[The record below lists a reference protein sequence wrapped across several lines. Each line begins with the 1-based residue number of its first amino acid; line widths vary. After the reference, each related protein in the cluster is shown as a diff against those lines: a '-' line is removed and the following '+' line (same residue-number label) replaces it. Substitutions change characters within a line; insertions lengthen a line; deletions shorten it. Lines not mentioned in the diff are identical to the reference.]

1 MVEEILAI
9 MEARGITEK
18 EMAEIIGLT
27 TCEAFYY
34 RASGNGDF
42 SASEIEKMCM
52 VLGLEI
58 RLEDV
63 GGGWDMEAWR
73 QKRDAEHPRKRRR
86 SVKK

>member
-9 MEARGITEK
+9 MEARGITQK
-18 EMAEIIGLT
+18 EMAEIIGLAT
-27 TCEAFYY
+27 HEAFYY
-34 RASGNGDF
+34 RAFGNGDF

-63 GGGWDMEAWR
+63 GGGWDMDAWR

>member
-9 MEARGITEK
+9 MEARGITQK
-18 EMAEIIGLT
+18 EMAEIIGLPN
-27 TCEAFYY
+27 CNAFYY

-42 SASEIEKMCM
+42 TSSEVEKMCM

-86 SVKK
+86 SAKK